1 VEAEADVF
9 EYCSHA
15 VVHRLSEALHL
26 FLKILLL
33 LKPRPFLKQ
42 QLQNGQII
50 DDFLRRG
57 IEAEFL

>member
-1 VEAEADVF
+1 
-9 EYCSHA
+9 

-26 FLKILLL
+26 FLKIVLL
-33 LKPRPFLKQ
+33 LKPRPFLKE